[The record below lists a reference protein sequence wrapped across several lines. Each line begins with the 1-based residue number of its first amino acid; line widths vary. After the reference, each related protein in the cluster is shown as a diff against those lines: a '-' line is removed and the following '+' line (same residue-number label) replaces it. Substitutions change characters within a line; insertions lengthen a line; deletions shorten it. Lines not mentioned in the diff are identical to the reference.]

1 MALVLS
7 HGVHNPLDLGAVAT
21 YSASVVVEQLKIV
34 FKKTNKQEKIQEND
48 MYQKCFFGQSHNL
61 QNQLRKSQQDQAKKK
76 QNPKSQTRVCV

>member
-1 MALVLS
+1 VLS

-48 MYQKCFFGQSHNL
+48 MYQKCFFVQS
-61 QNQLRKSQQDQAKKK
+61 
-76 QNPKSQTRVCV
+76 